1 MKKEELTLLFFVIF
15 CFHTFA
21 QKSDTLRA
29 KESLSQ
35 TDSVYIEYMESF
47 VSQLKSP
54 RYKLYPT
61 TNMWTFLKLN
71 TATGQIWQV
80 QYSMDDNKRFEY
92 VLDTKWRLSE
102 WDEYIC
108 GRFELYPT
116 QNRNTF
122 ILLDNINGRC
132 WQVQWN
138 IDDDSRF
145 VLPID

>member
-1 MKKEELTLLFFVIF
+1 
-15 CFHTFA
+15 
-21 QKSDTLRA
+21 
-29 KESLSQ
+29 
-35 TDSVYIEYMESF
+35 
-47 VSQLKSP
+47 
-54 RYKLYPT
+54 
-61 TNMWTFLKLN
+61 MWTFLKLN